1 MHFKCLRASSNGTL
15 SIHSFSMISEALV
28 KVTSPLLLTCA
39 LIIASSTLAYAQ
51 AAQSTGS
58 SASKSNDAAPKVNQQ
73 QAIAKAKQSVQ
84 GKVLKV
90 DRNKEHYRVK
100 MLNPKGRVISVNVNK
115 QSGKVTPKSTEKAKP
130 TQNKD

>member
-1 MHFKCLRASSNGTL
+1 MSTL
-15 SIHSFSMISEALV
+15 SIHSSSMISETLV
-28 KVTSPLLLTCA
+28 KVTSALLLTCA
-39 LIIASSTLAYAQ
+39 LLIGSSTLAY
-51 AAQSTGS
+51 AQSTGS
-58 SASKSNDAAPKVNQQ
+58 SASKSSDAEPKVNQQ

-115 QSGKVTPKSTEKAKP
+115 QSGKVTPKPTEKAKP
-130 TQNKD
+130 TQDKD

>member
-1 MHFKCLRASSNGTL
+1 MHLKWLRAQSDSTL
-15 SIHSFSMISEALV
+15 SRHSFTLITAAMT
-28 KVTSPLLLTCA
+28 KGTSALLLSCA
-39 LIIASSTLAYAQ
+39 LFIGCISLADAQ
-51 AAQSTGS
+51 VAH
-58 SASKSNDAAPKVNQQ
+58 SNDSRTEKSTHAEPKVNQQ

-115 QSGKVTPKSTEKAKP
+115 QSGKVTPKATEKTKP
-130 TQNKD
+130 TQDKD